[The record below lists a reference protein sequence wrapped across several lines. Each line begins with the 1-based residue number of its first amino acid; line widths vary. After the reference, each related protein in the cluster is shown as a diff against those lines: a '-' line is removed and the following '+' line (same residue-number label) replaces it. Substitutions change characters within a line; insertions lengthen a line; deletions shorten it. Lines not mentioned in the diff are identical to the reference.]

1 MFLTFQYLRII
12 KQRRIIATS
21 LKKPKG
27 DEVEKYKGDEV
38 EKNKGGRP
46 RKEKKGDNVFVPA
59 EIIDMVKAMVEVFR
73 KQQPNQ
79 QANRQ

>member
-1 MFLTFQYLRII
+1 MRII

-21 LKKPKG
+21 LKKP
-27 DEVEKYKGDEV
+27 KGDEV